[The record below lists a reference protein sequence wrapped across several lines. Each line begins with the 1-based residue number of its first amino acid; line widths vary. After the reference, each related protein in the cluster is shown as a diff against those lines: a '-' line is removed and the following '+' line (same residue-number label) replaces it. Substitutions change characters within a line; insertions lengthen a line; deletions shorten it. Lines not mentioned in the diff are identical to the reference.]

1 MAPPFK
7 GNGNTIASDQTFMSS
22 FGGLFKLS
30 YAQVTFKSVTFLS
43 GSADQGGAIHATESE
58 IFLDDVTF
66 QACTATSNGGAIWAI
81 GGRMDVFNTY
91 FVNNWADEHA
101 GAIKF
106 TEQFGSKFVSIF
118 MESNTPTDMFSGD
131 RYVPWGWALR
141 CAPGRAGPSVVFDL
155 CTLVHVRGLCG
166 GRPVYVACG
175 VELSTLTT
183 PLQRTNSE
191 YQCSSGCPAGKYSVC
206 EDVTGFGTGAS
217 CLGGL
222 HAPTPPPLL

>member
-131 RYVPWGWALR
+131 
-141 CAPGRAGPSVVFDL
+141 
-155 CTLVHVRGLCG
+155 
-166 GRPVYVACG
+166 
-175 VELSTLTT
+175 
-183 PLQRTNSE
+183 SE

-217 CLGGL
+217 CLANCNGTCLDCPNGKYNSESGSGRTTNVPDPCT
-222 HAPTPPPLL
+222 ACSTGTVAQVS